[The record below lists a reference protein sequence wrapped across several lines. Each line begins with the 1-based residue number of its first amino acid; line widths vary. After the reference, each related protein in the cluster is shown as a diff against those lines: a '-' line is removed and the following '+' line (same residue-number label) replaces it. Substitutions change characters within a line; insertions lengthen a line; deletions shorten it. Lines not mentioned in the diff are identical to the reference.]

1 MNGKKEKV
9 NSNDNWRKTGKAGK
23 TEKWCVTGPS
33 SNKNLSRLESFGA
46 IIVPLD
52 LTVYYTYRET
62 IFKLMI
68 ITIDGLQIQL
78 YQTNSC
84 YLQTQRS
91 KQTLLNEIN
100 SIEMSATF
108 KLVFFLLESKIE
120 NQIVIQFETILAS
133 VCVTDL
139 VASNVVKLSP
149 KSWTILLTEV
159 LFIYFYNK
167 HN

>member
-1 MNGKKEKV
+1 MK
-9 NSNDNWRKTGKAGK
+9 
-23 TEKWCVTGPS
+23 
-33 SNKNLSRLESFGA
+33 
-46 IIVPLD
+46 
-52 LTVYYTYRET
+52 
-62 IFKLMI
+62 

-120 NQIVIQFETILAS
+120 NPIVIQFETILAS